1 MHKYQRIFW
10 LDDNPGLIG
19 MLAEIA
25 VQDYDVPSV
34 DALLSRVTFAYD
46 AEEGERIVSHQSF
59 DLYVL
64 DADFPIN
71 MPRDRRD
78 YVHQFMQE
86 ARADKGNWMDF
97 ERDYGYANNTV
108 NGDEFEQFH
117 ERCLR
122 GITGKIVIY
131 SSSLI
136 AIHTARKLGLS
147 FYSKGKSSEDVRG
160 WLAHFAKIEGSGLT
174 ADGWEHGGIDEL
186 IERYILP

>member
-1 MHKYQRIFW
+1 MHQYQRIFW

-25 VQDYDVPSV
+25 VQDHNVPSV

-46 AEEGERIVSHQSF
+46 AEEGESIVSRQSF

-64 DADFPIN
+64 DADFPVH

-78 YVHQFMQE
+78 YVHQFMQD
-86 ARADKGNWMDF
+86 ARTGNRNWLDF
-97 ERDYGYANNTV
+97 EMNYGDEGSV
-108 NGDEFEQFH
+108 KGDEFKQFH

-122 GITGKIVIY
+122 DVSGKIIVY
-131 SSSLI
+131 SSSRI
-136 AIHTARKLGLS
+136 AIHTACQLGLP
-147 FYSKGKSSEDVRG
+147 FYAKGISSDNVRA
-160 WLAHFAKIEGSGLT
+160 WLANFARTSGSGLT
-174 ADGWEHGGIDEL
+174 ADGWEHGGMDEL